1 MKRIPV
7 ILFLS
12 LGSIFILS
20 ACASKTNTPPTPAGF
35 IATPFIVDTPTPVYG
50 CSSISAEPT
59 PALGAGSIYPP
70 ISGADFSIG
79 TADAPVTLV
88 LYCDFQSPGC
98 KSMETVVTELMK
110 NHDDLR
116 FVFRPLPLI
125 GVLDKT
131 EMAIIAALAADEQGQ
146 FWAMYDLLFAKYN
159 EWTVLAPSKFDAWV
173 VKEAV
178 ALGMDGDKLTAAI
191 KAPETTTRMMSMYEA
206 AKQLNIAAVPLV
218 LMNGEQFYLLDY
230 KNMSDTIGIIA
241 LGKKQF
247 TQCPPFNIDVT
258 KQYLATIKT
267 EKGDIVLELYPDK
280 APLAVNSF
288 VFLAREGW
296 FDGVTFHR
304 VIPGF
309 AAQAGDP
316 SGTGKGNPGYFFN
329 NEISNLFFDR
339 PGVVGMANSGPDT
352 NGSQFF
358 ITFAP
363 APHLD
368 GSYTIFGHV
377 LSGLDVAENLT
388 PRDPDQGLLLPPGD
402 KIISVKIEEK

>member
-1 MKRIPV
+1 MKRILL
-7 ILFLS
+7 ILLLS
-12 LGSIFILS
+12 VAGIFILS
-20 ACASKTNTPPTPAGF
+20 ACASETEILPTPTV
-35 IATPFIVDTPTPVYG
+35 INTRLVVNTPTPVYG

-59 PALGAGSIYPP
+59 PAPGAGSIYPP
-70 ISGADFSIG
+70 VNGADFSKG
-79 TADAPVTLV
+79 PADAPVTLV
-88 LYCDFQSPGC
+88 VYCDFQSSGC

-125 GVLDKT
+125 GILDKS
-131 EMAIIAALAADEQGQ
+131 EMAILAALAADEQGQ
-146 FWAMYDLLFAKYN
+146 FWAMYDLLFAKYS
-159 EWTVLAPSKFDAWV
+159 EWTVLAPAKFNAWV

-178 ALGMDGDKLTAAI
+178 ALGMDGEQLTAAI
-191 KAPETTTRMMSMYEA
+191 NAPETTTRMMSMYEA

-218 LMNGEQFYLLDY
+218 LMNGAPFYLLDY

-241 LGKKQF
+241 LGQKQF
-247 TQCPPFNIDVT
+247 TSCPPFNIDT
-258 KQYLATIKT
+258 AKQYIATLQT
-267 EKGDIVLELYPDK
+267 EKGDIVIDLYPDK

-339 PGVVGMANSGPDT
+339 PGMVGMANSGPDT

-368 GSYTIFGHV
+368 GSYTIFGWV
-377 LSGLDVAENLT
+377 ISGLDVAENLA
-388 PRDPDQGLLLPPGD
+388 PRDPDQGILLPPGD
-402 KIISVKIEEK
+402 KIVHITIEEK

>member
-1 MKRIPV
+1 MKRTLIISSFIV
-7 ILFLS
+7 T
-12 LGSIFILS
+12 SIFLLS
-20 ACASKTNTPPTPAGF
+20 ACASQKETPPIATPF
-35 IATPFIVDTPTPVYG
+35 IATPLIVDTPTPVYG

-59 PALGAGSIYPP
+59 PVLGVGSLFPP
-70 ISGADFSIG
+70 VSAADFSIG
-79 TADAPVTLV
+79 PADAPVTLIE
-88 LYCDFQSPGC
+88 YCDFQSGGC
-98 KSMETVVTELMK
+98 RSMATVITELMK

-125 GVLDKT
+125 GVLDKSDK
-131 EMAIIAALAADEQGQ
+131 AILAALAADEQGQ
-146 FWAMYDLLFAKYN
+146 FWAMYDLLFAKYDQWVN
-159 EWTVLAPSKFDAWV
+159 LDAGKFDAWA
-173 VKEAV
+173 VKEAPS
-178 ALGMDGDKLTAAI
+178 LGMDVDQFTAAMN
-191 KAPETTTRMMSMYEA
+191 APETLTRLMSMVDA
-206 AKQLNIAAVPLV
+206 AKQLNVAAVPLI
-218 LMNGEQFYLLDY
+218 LMNSEQFYLLDY
-230 KNMSDTIGIIA
+230 RNMSDTIGLIA

-247 TQCPPFNIDVT
+247 TQCPPFNIDAS
-258 KQYLATIKT
+258 KQYIATIQT

-280 APLAVNSF
+280 APWAVNSF

-316 SGTGKGNPGYFFN
+316 SGTGRGGPGYFFN
-329 NEISNLFFDR
+329 NEISPLFFDR
-339 PGVVGMANSGPDT
+339 PGMVGMANSGPDT

-368 GSYTIFGHV
+368 GSYTIFGFV

-388 PRDPDQGLLLPPGD
+388 LRDPAQSALPPPGD
-402 KIISVKIEEK
+402 KIIRVTIEEK

>member
-1 MKRIPV
+1 MKRILL
-7 ILFLS
+7 ILLLS
-12 LGSIFILS
+12 VAGIFILS
-20 ACASKTNTPPTPAGF
+20 ACASETEILPTPTV
-35 IATPFIVDTPTPVYG
+35 INTRLVVNTPTPVYG

-59 PALGAGSIYPP
+59 PAPGAGSIYPP
-70 ISGADFSIG
+70 VNGADFSKG
-79 TADAPVTLV
+79 PADAPVTLV
-88 LYCDFQSPGC
+88 VYCDFQSSGC

-125 GVLDKT
+125 GILDKS
-131 EMAIIAALAADEQGQ
+131 EMAILAALAADEQGQ
-146 FWAMYDLLFAKYN
+146 FWAMYDLLFAKYS
-159 EWTVLAPSKFDAWV
+159 EWTVLAPAKFNAWV
-173 VKEAV
+173 VKETV
-178 ALGMDGDKLTAAI
+178 ALGMDGEQLTAAI
-191 KAPETTTRMMSMYEA
+191 NAPETTTRMMSMYEA

-218 LMNGEQFYLLDY
+218 LMNGAPFYLLDY

-241 LGKKQF
+241 LGQKQF
-247 TQCPPFNIDVT
+247 TSCPPFNIDT
-258 KQYLATIKT
+258 AKQYIATLQT
-267 EKGDIVLELYPDK
+267 EKGDIVIDLYPDK

-339 PGVVGMANSGPDT
+339 PGMVGMANSGPDT

-368 GSYTIFGHV
+368 GSYTIFGWV
-377 LSGLDVAENLT
+377 ISGLDVAENLA
-388 PRDPDQGLLLPPGD
+388 PRDPDQGILLPPGD
-402 KIISVKIEEK
+402 KIVHITIEEK

>member
-1 MKRIPV
+1 MKRTLI
-7 ILFLS
+7 ILLLS
-12 LGSIFILS
+12 IGSIYILS
-20 ACASKTNTPPTPAGF
+20 ACASETEIPPTPTA
-35 IATPFIVDTPTPVYG
+35 INTPLVVNTPTPVYG

-59 PALGAGSIYPP
+59 PALGAGSIYPLV
-70 ISGADFSIG
+70 SSADFSVG
-79 TADAPVTLV
+79 PADAPVTLIV
-88 LYCDFQSPGC
+88 YCDFQSPGC
-98 KSMETVVTELMK
+98 KSMETVVTELIK

-125 GVLDKT
+125 GILDKS
-131 EMAIIAALAADEQGQ
+131 ELAILAALAADEQGQ
-146 FWAMYDLLFAKYN
+146 FWLMYNLLFTKYN
-159 EWTVLAPSKFDAWV
+159 EWTVLAPAKFNTWV
-173 VKEAV
+173 VKESV
-178 ALGMDGDKLTAAI
+178 AFGMDGDQLTAAMN
-191 KAPETTTRMMSMYEA
+191 APETTTRLMSAYDA
-206 AKQLNIAAVPLV
+206 AKQLSIPAVPLV

-230 KNMSDTIGIIA
+230 KNMSDAIGIIS
-241 LGKKQF
+241 LGQKQF
-247 TQCPPFNIDVT
+247 TECPPFNIDT
-258 KQYLATIKT
+258 AKQYIATIQTK
-267 EKGDIVLELYPDK
+267 KGDIVIELYPGK

-316 SGTGKGNPGYFFN
+316 SGTGKGNPGYFYN
-329 NEISNLFFDR
+329 NEISNLFFDK
-339 PGVVGMANSGPDT
+339 PGMVGLANSGPDT

-368 GSYTIFGHV
+368 GSYTIFGQV
-377 LSGLDVAENLT
+377 IRGLDVAENLT

-402 KIISVKIEEK
+402 KIISITIEEK

>member
-1 MKRIPV
+1 MKRILIIV
-7 ILFLS
+7 LLS
-12 LGSIFILS
+12 IGSIFILS
-20 ACASKTNTPPTPAGF
+20 ACAKETDVP
-35 IATPFIVDTPTPVYG
+35 ATPTIVSAPLPVNTATPVIG

-59 PALGAGSIYPP
+59 PALGAGSLYPP
-70 ISGADFSIG
+70 VSGVDFSMG
-79 TADAPVTLV
+79 PTDSPVTLV

-98 KSMETVVTELMK
+98 KSMEPVVTELMK
-110 NHDDLR
+110 NHEDLHY
-116 FVFRPLPLI
+116 VFRPLPLI
-125 GVLDKT
+125 GVLDKS
-131 EMAIIAALAADEQGQ
+131 EMAVLAALAADEQGQ
-146 FWAMYDLLFAKYN
+146 FWGMYNLLFAKYN
-159 EWTVLAPSKFDAWV
+159 DWTVLAPSKFNDWV
-173 VKEAV
+173 IKEAI
-178 ALGMDGDKLTAAI
+178 ASGMDGDKLKVAI
-191 KAPETTTRMMSMYEA
+191 NAPETTTRMMSMYDA

-218 LMNGEQFYLLDY
+218 LLNGEQFFLLDY

-247 TQCPPFNIDVT
+247 TECPPFNIDVT
-258 KQYLATIKT
+258 KQYIATIKT
-267 EKGDIVLELYPDK
+267 EKGDIVIELYPDK

-288 VFLAREGW
+288 IFLAQQGW
-296 FDGVTFHR
+296 FNNVTFHR

-316 SGTGKGNPGYFFN
+316 SGTGKGNPGYFFK
-329 NEISNLFFDR
+329 NEISNLFFDK
-339 PGVVGMANSGPDT
+339 PGMVGMANSGPDT

-377 LSGLDVAENLT
+377 LSGLDIAENLT

-402 KIISVKIEEK
+402 KIISIIIEEK